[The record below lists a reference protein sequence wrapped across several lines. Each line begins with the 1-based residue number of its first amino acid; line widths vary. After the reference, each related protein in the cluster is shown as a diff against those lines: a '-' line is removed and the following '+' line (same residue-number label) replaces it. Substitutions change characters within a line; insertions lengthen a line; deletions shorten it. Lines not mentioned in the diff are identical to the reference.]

1 METAITRYIQKGFS
15 EMRSSSTASIP
26 LYLDRDSASKP
37 FKAILSTDSNPI
49 RKRSEMRIATLL
61 LLIIFLIDPGLNG
74 QTRTITGRL
83 VSDFLDPLPGVHIQ
97 NSEKLLLAKTDSEGR
112 FTISIQ
118 QDTDK
123 LIFGWL
129 GMEVTEI
136 KLQDKCD
143 TVEVVMMSAILY
155 DFMTFRKI
163 DRLRKK
169 RFDELPK
176 VHSEAVKAGLFT
188 TNTICYEREFKPQ
201 KPPKSVIDSL
211 SIVYKSERKQIKD
224 TFKGLASGDTI
235 RIPYSGSWG
244 ADGTDRTTLYNYSNS
259 VQGENFDCII
269 RVVITDKSKRKAGYN
284 LVCRV
289 IDCKDCHYINIVRN
303 GKEVKVGETIE
314 YDMKYFKILKN
325 K

>member
-1 METAITRYIQKGFS
+1 MQ
-15 EMRSSSTASIP
+15 SSSPASIS
-26 LYLDRDSASKP
+26 LNLDRDAASNHLL
-37 FKAILSTDSNPI
+37 AILSTDSNPI
-49 RKRSEMRIATLL
+49 KKHSEMRIATLL
-61 LLIIFLIDPGLNG
+61 LLIILFIDPGLNG

-112 FTISIQ
+112 FTISVQ

-123 LIFGWL
+123 LIFSWL

-143 TVEVVMMSAILY
+143 TVEVVMMSAGTY
-155 DFMTFRKI
+155 DFMTLRKV

-169 RFDELPK
+169 RFDELPT

-201 KPPKSVIDSL
+201 KPPKPVLDSI
-211 SIVYKSERKQIKD
+211 SKVYKSERKQIKD
-224 TFKGLASGDTI
+224 TFKGLTSGDTI
-235 RIPYSGSWG
+235 RIPYSGSWR
-244 ADGTDRTTLYNYSNS
+244 ADGTDRTTLYNYSNY
-259 VQGENFDCII
+259 VHVEDFDCII
-269 RVVITDKSKRKAGYN
+269 RAVITDKNKRKGGYN

-303 GKEVKVGETIE
+303 GKELKVGETIE